1 MSGSNRSE
9 SGKNSFSVSKAFG
22 TAAQVLDKSQPSG
35 TTAENQP
42 AMKMML
48 IYPINST
55 ARVRVLQ
62 QPQQC
67 VFASTAATAEVEQA
81 ESNDQVYR
89 SQANKPL
96 KPSVEKAFQESMKY
110 LKQDAERLQ
119 SKLKDLQT
127 SQEITRSP
135 EEIERL
141 AILSAVNDVQV
152 RKNHKL
158 GEQVDM
164 SKPIYR
170 FLEQQRW
177 RKGGQLGRL
186 METIHRLRIFPDLF
200 PSIDPSVDLQIKFQ
214 DNYLQDAHRSINIGN
229 FVPSSK
235 STQLPVIQAQ
245 VFHPETRLYTL
256 VMVDPDVPDP
266 QNHSFT
272 TFLHWVRTNI
282 SLSATT
288 NGELDLR
295 SEKEE
300 EEVVK
305 YVPPHPAQGSGIH
318 RYTVMIFEQPG
329 PVALSGHQDLL
340 ERAGFSLRRFSSQ
353 LDLKP
358 AGVMAWISQW
368 HQRDA
373 DTISAI
379 YRDELQIPEPRYGKE
394 PKPYSARIKLPS
406 HTPLPLTHRHP
417 PVIPWRQKMAS
428 SSADS

>member
-1 MSGSNRSE
+1 MINRPTRLTR
-9 SGKNSFSVSKAFG
+9 SVLP
-22 TAAQVLDKSQPSG
+22 VSQ
-35 TTAENQP
+35 
-42 AMKMML
+42 
-48 IYPINST
+48 INST

-186 METIHRLRIFPDLF
+186 VSLVFFSFFFFFLKKKTMYHRNVQKLTLLHYLLVPKMETIHRLRIFPDLF

-235 STQLPVIQAQ
+235 VNPVPTPSSPS
-245 VFHPETRLYTL
+245 VNT
-256 VMVDPDVPDP
+256 
-266 QNHSFT
+266 SF
-272 TFLHWVRTNI
+272 F
-282 SLSATT
+282 
-288 NGELDLR
+288 
-295 SEKEE
+295 
-300 EEVVK
+300 
-305 YVPPHPAQGSGIH
+305 
-318 RYTVMIFEQPG
+318 F
-329 PVALSGHQDLL
+329 
-340 ERAGFSLRRFSSQ
+340 
-353 LDLKP
+353 
-358 AGVMAWISQW
+358 
-368 HQRDA
+368 
-373 DTISAI
+373 
-379 YRDELQIPEPRYGKE
+379 
-394 PKPYSARIKLPS
+394 
-406 HTPLPLTHRHP
+406 
-417 PVIPWRQKMAS
+417 
-428 SSADS
+428 